1 MSTLRVITLSPTINN
16 EVWLRRLVAKKHING
31 CYYICVHVTKG
42 GDPKNSEM
50 RAEMKP
56 DPDSLG
62 AQLRVRIISIKGNCA
77 QALND
82 DPS

>member
-1 MSTLRVITLSPTINN
+1 MKSGTIDKGRNC
-16 EVWLRRLVAKKHING
+16 G
-31 CYYICVHVTKG
+31 CYYICAHVTKR

-62 AQLRVRIISIKGNCA
+62 AHTAGDGLCIPRKQG
-77 QALND
+77 
-82 DPS
+82 

>member
-1 MSTLRVITLSPTINN
+1 VGANLG
-16 EVWLRRLVAKKHING
+16 G
-31 CYYICVHVTKG
+31 CYYICAHVTKG
-42 GDPKNSEM
+42 RGTKNSEM

-62 AQLRVRIISIKGNCA
+62 AQLHASINVQIRKCA
-77 QALND
+77 QALNI

>member
-1 MSTLRVITLSPTINN
+1 MGVTTYAHMSQ
-16 EVWLRRLVAKKHING
+16 
-31 CYYICVHVTKG
+31 KG
-42 GDPKNSEM
+42 GTQKNSEM

-62 AQLRVRIISIKGNCA
+62 AQLRARIISIKGNCT